1 MMQLL
6 RKLPPAS
13 LRQFFLPHNLNSS
26 PQHRCQNSLKAG
38 KFSGVAKVVGSA
50 MAGLAMLAPTPG
62 LSAEVINVTL
72 RSISFDIPL
81 SDLELLADQGQV
93 SSNLSFVEVASQPG
107 QIESLRAL
115 LRTRFDLNPT
125 AISQFLA
132 LPEGDILL
140 ARIGSLLLDDA
151 ASDAADA
158 NSSADLLQETILT
171 ASVHRD
177 GLSLINLV
185 RQYPRERL
193 VLDVAQ
199 VLELISENSDFYI
212 RRPEIIRAIQ
222 AQANLDRMPPSNQAD
237 LTQNGPLSWRK
248 QPLTFRTP
256 GRPSFSFADLYLP
269 RPAGLK
275 PEDRQVKAKTPVV
288 ILSHGLG
295 SNRLTLAYLAQHL
308 ASYGYASLVLEHS
321 ETSSDRFNRFL
332 SGMAA
337 PPSASELLLRPKDV
351 SAALDHL
358 SERAKNNPNL
368 AGLDLDNVGIAG
380 QSLGAYTALATG
392 GAQINRAQLES
403 YCPDEI
409 SRFTLNI
416 SIPLQCR
423 ILDLP
428 RDTVLTTQDQRIKA
442 VLAINPL
449 TSQIF
454 GQAGLEQLNVP
465 VMVVSS
471 SDDYVAP
478 ALPEQLRPF
487 SWFKTPHKYL
497 LLAHKGTHFSFIGD
511 DGTSEVLAL
520 PEGLMG
526 PSGRLAQP
534 GLQAMGVAF
543 FNRHLRGDAEY
554 STYLNQT
561 YVDSLKRSPINY
573 SLVEALPASLAL
585 SSDNDAQ

>member
-1 MMQLL
+1 MRLL
-6 RKLPPAS
+6 RKLPQAS
-13 LRQFFLPHNLNSS
+13 LRQFFLPTSPES
-26 PQHRCQNSLKAG
+26 PQRDSTSVKAG
-38 KFSGVAKVVGSA
+38 KFTGAAKVLGSA
-50 MAGLAMLAPTPG
+50 IAGLAMLAPSPG

-81 SDLELLADQGQV
+81 SDLELLADQGKV
-93 SSNLSFVEVASQPG
+93 STNLSFVEIASQPG

-125 AISQFLA
+125 ALSQFLA

-151 ASDAADA
+151 ASDTADT
-158 NSSADLLQETILT
+158 SSNAELLQETILT

-193 VLDVAQ
+193 VLDVGQ
-199 VLELISENSDFYI
+199 VLALVSENSDFYI

-222 AQANLDRMPPSNQAD
+222 DQANLDRIPPSPQAD
-237 LTQNGPLSWRK
+237 LTQNGPFTWRK

-269 RPAGLK
+269 QPANRKLGN
-275 PEDRQVKAKTPVV
+275 RQVEAKTPLV

-295 SNRLTLAYLAQHL
+295 SNRRTLAYLAEHL
-308 ASYGYASLVLEHS
+308 ASYGYAGLVLEHS

-358 SERAKNNPNL
+358 TERAKHNPNL
-368 AGLDLDNVGIAG
+368 AGLDLANVGIAG

-403 YCPDEI
+403 YCPEEI

-428 RDTVLTTQDQRIKA
+428 SETDLTTQDTRIKA

-454 GQAGLEQLNVP
+454 GQAGIERLDVP

-478 ALPEQLRPF
+478 ALPEQLQPF
-487 SWFKTPHKYL
+487 SWFKTTHKYL

-511 DGTSEVLAL
+511 DGTNEVVAL
-520 PEGLMG
+520 PEGLLG
-526 PSGRLAQP
+526 PSGKLAQP
-534 GLQAMGVAF
+534 GLQAMGLAF
-543 FNRHLRGDAEY
+543 FNRHLRGNAEY
-554 STYLNQT
+554 SAYLNQT
-561 YVDSLKRSPINY
+561 YVDSLRRSPIDY
-573 SLVEALPASLAL
+573 SLVEDLPASLAL
-585 SSDNDAQ
+585 NSENEVQ